1 MNLASEYAGAGITI
15 IEVRFSPLGG
25 DDEGIRKI
33 RRVFTVLDEFRE
45 HGMNV
50 TLGLSGTIGRAAL
63 ALGHADA
70 YSVGVGMMEKVNHA
84 QTVARYR
91 QAPDPDK
98 EQGGGAAAGI
108 YLPGW
113 GQGVRQG
120 CATAAAAH
128 RHSHADWLPDRIVP
142 HKCDWSS

>member
-1 MNLASEYAGAGITI
+1 M
-15 IEVRFSPLGG
+15 RFSPLGG

-70 YSVGVGMMEKVNHA
+70 YSVGLGMMEKVNHA

-98 EQGGGAAAGI
+98 EQGGAAAGI
-108 YLPGW
+108 YLPRLGPRCPPRLRDSCCSTPTFAR
-113 GQGVRQG
+113 GLVAGSDR
-120 CATAAAAH
+120 AAQ
-128 RHSHADWLPDRIVP
+128 V
-142 HKCDWSS
+142 